1 MRQIAST
8 LIALLVATTT
18 FAQAEIMFRVLPS
31 TQDNLSEDANRNLT
45 TKIKTALTRCNA
57 AAAGSFDVFVVE
69 PTLTITGQEQS
80 QGLMQTVNLC
90 QGELT
95 LIAKNAVDGSE
106 YHSATIRTQA
116 ASTGS
121 SETALLDM
129 IKNIKPT
136 DTSFSKFV
144 RQAREK
150 IEEHYARNCAAKV
163 TYAQTLYD
171 AGQYKLCVLYLNAIS
186 PVMPCY
192 EQADELRKL
201 ALEKL
206 NQDPIV
212 IEKEV
217 IIEKE
222 VEKPVI
228 IEKEVVREVV
238 VEKPVPTPFNYN
250 LTVSNNRFTIKI
262 VSVKGVEINQRIEI
276 EYLYTNNVKDRSSE
290 WRYCNQ
296 CIDSQGNDLTEYFTL
311 EGSAH
316 FNCPYGI
323 ETKGVMHVKYVDE
336 HIPSLKYVSFR
347 LGDTKVELRDAP
359 VDWTQQ

>member
-1 MRQIAST
+1 MKKIAST
-8 LIALLVATTT
+8 LIALLVASTT

-31 TQDNLSEDANRNLT
+31 NQDNLSEDANRNLT

-57 AAAGSFDVFVVE
+57 AAAGVLDIFVIE
-69 PTLTITGQEQS
+69 PTLTITAQEQS
-80 QGLMQTVNLC
+80 QGLMQTVNLS
-90 QGELT
+90 QGELM
-95 LIAKNAVDGSE
+95 LIAKNSVDGSE

-121 SETALLDM
+121 SESVILDM

-150 IEEHYARNCAAKV
+150 IEEHFARNCAAKV

-206 NQDPIV
+206 NQGPII

-217 IIEKE
+217 IKE

-238 VEKPVPTPFNYN
+238 VEKPVATPINYN
-250 LTVSNNRFTIKI
+250 LTLSNNNFTVKI
-262 VSVKGVEINQRIEI
+262 LSVRGVEINQRIEI
-276 EYLYTNNVKDRSSE
+276 EYLYTNNVKDRSME
-290 WRYCNQ
+290 WRYRNQ
-296 CIDSQGNDLTEYFTL
+296 CIDDNGNDLTEYTTF
-311 EGSAH
+311 EGSSH

-323 ETKGVMHVKYVDE
+323 EAKGSMYVKYVDE